1 MGWGGPWACAPLFV
15 LLLLAAAGGERHRA
29 PRRKCP
35 IVCSCTQDNA
45 LCDRTDGVPRGLPP
59 DITSL
64 SLVRSGFTEL
74 REGSFLQTPSLQL
87 LLFTSSTL
95 GLIRDDAF
103 VGLLHLEYLFI
114 ENNKVGSISK
124 NALRG
129 LKGLVHL
136 SLAHNQL
143 ETLPRHLFRGLDAL
157 THVDLRGNPFHCDCR
172 IKWLVEW
179 LSSTN
184 ASTELGECQGP
195 AELNGTRL
203 SQLQLQDFDCI
214 TTGTGPLSQ
223 PHPAPG
229 SKPHAVLYA
238 AVPQLPHPRSG
249 CISAPALALFQSLP
263 FQALSVEP
271 FWYQGE
277 QHVAITQPF
286 AGRCSLLEWDHLDG
300 AFRAYASIN
309 GSSPVACKPLVVE
322 GRLLVVLAQLAGG
335 SHVWRREE
343 ASGRFVRLQELG
355 PQRIRKPNAL
365 ASFRVDGDW
374 FLAVADSSKA
384 GATTLFRWGGRGFYA
399 HQALHAWHRDTHVEF
414 LELSGR
420 PSLILASSSQRP
432 VVYQWSRPGRAF
444 LRHTD
449 IPDMDDVYAVKHF
462 RLRGDVYVCL
472 TRFIGDSKV
481 MRWEGSMFRDV
492 QHMPSRGSMV
502 FQPLGIGSHRYAVL
516 GNDYSFSQVYRYDAR
531 SGLFV
536 RFQELNTQA
545 PRSFAHLAV
554 HQRDFVFA
562 ASFKGDT
569 QIYRHITIDLS
580 A

>member
-1 MGWGGPWACAPLFV
+1 MGWGAPWAAVGKGGSWGVCAPLLL
-15 LLLLAAAGGERHRA
+15 LLLLAAGGSEQRRA

-35 IVCSCTQDNA
+35 FSCSCTQDNA
-45 LCDRTDGVPRGLPP
+45 LCDRTEGVPRGLPP

-64 SLVRSGFTEL
+64 SLVRSGFPEL

-87 LLFTSSTL
+87 
-95 GLIRDDAF
+95 
-103 VGLLHLEYLFI
+103 LFI

-136 SLAHNQL
+136 SLAHNHL

-172 IKWLVEW
+172 VKWLVEW
-179 LSSTN
+179 LAGTNSSM
-184 ASTELGECQGP
+184 ELGTCQGP
-195 AELNGTRL
+195 AEHNGTRL
-203 SQLQLQDFDCI
+203 SQLHPQDFDCI
-214 TTGTGPLSQ
+214 TT
-223 PHPAPG
+223 
-229 SKPHAVLYA
+229 
-238 AVPQLPHPRSG
+238 
-249 CISAPALALFQSLP
+249 ALVLFQSLP
-263 FQALSVEP
+263 FRALSVEP
-271 FWYQGE
+271 FWYRGE
-277 QHVAITQPF
+277 QHVAIAQPF

-300 AFRAYASIN
+300 AFRTYAAIN

-343 ASGRFVRLQELG
+343 ASGQFVRLQELG

-365 ASFRVDGDW
+365 ATFRVDGDW

-399 HQALHAWHRDTHVEF
+399 HQALHPWHRDTHVEF
-414 LELSGR
+414 LELAGR

-432 VVYQWSRPGRAF
+432 VVYQWSRADRAF

-462 RLRGDVYVCL
+462 RLRSEVCICL

-492 QHMPSRGSMV
+492 QHVPSRGSMV
-502 FQPLGIGSHRYAVL
+502 FQPLAIGNHRYAVL
-516 GNDYSFSQVYRYDAR
+516 GNDYAYSQVYRYDTRA
-531 SGLFV
+531 GLFLPL
-536 RFQELNTQA
+536 QELNTQA
-545 PRSFAHLAV
+545 PRAFAHLAV
-554 HQRDFVFA
+554 RQRDFVFA

-569 QIYRHITIDLS
+569 QIYRHVTIDLS

>member
-1 MGWGGPWACAPLFV
+1 MGWGGPWACAPLLV
-15 LLLLAAAGGERHRA
+15 LLLLAVGGAERRRA

-35 IVCSCTQDNA
+35 IGCSCTQDNA

-87 LLFTSSTL
+87 ILFTSSTL

-184 ASTELGECQGP
+184 ASAELGECWGP

-214 TTGTGPLSQ
+214 TT
-223 PHPAPG
+223 
-229 SKPHAVLYA
+229 
-238 AVPQLPHPRSG
+238 
-249 CISAPALALFQSLP
+249 ALALFQSLP

-271 FWYQGE
+271 FWYRGE

-300 AFRAYASIN
+300 AFRAYAAIN

-335 SHVWRREE
+335 SHVWRQEE

-414 LELSGR
+414 LELAGR

>member
-1 MGWGGPWACAPLFV
+1 MLLGQTMDWGSPWVAVGRGGLCRACAPLLV
-15 LLLLAAAGGERHRA
+15 AVLLLAAGSGERHRA

-35 IVCSCTQDNA
+35 ISCSCIQDNA

-74 REGSFLQTPSLQL
+74 REGSFLQTPTLQL
-87 LLFTSSTL
+87 LLFTASTL

-179 LSSTN
+179 LDSTN
-184 ASTELGECQGP
+184 ASAELGECQGP
-195 AELNGTRL
+195 TELNGTRL
-203 SQLQLQDFDCI
+203 SQLHLQDFDCI
-214 TTGTGPLSQ
+214 TT
-223 PHPAPG
+223 
-229 SKPHAVLYA
+229 
-238 AVPQLPHPRSG
+238 
-249 CISAPALALFQSLP
+249 
-263 FQALSVEP
+263 
-271 FWYQGE
+271 
-277 QHVAITQPF
+277 
-286 AGRCSLLEWDHLDG
+286 
-300 AFRAYASIN
+300 

-343 ASGRFVRLQELG
+343 DTGHFVRLQELG

-414 LELSGR
+414 LELAGR

-462 RLRGDVYVCL
+462 RLRGDVYICL

-536 RFQELNTQA
+536 HLQELNTQA
-545 PRSFAHLAV
+545 PRSFAHLAI

>member
-1 MGWGGPWACAPLFV
+1 MGLGGPWACVPLFV
-15 LLLLAAAGGERHRA
+15 LLLLVAAGGERHRA
-29 PRRKCP
+29 PRWKCP
-35 IVCSCTQDNA
+35 IICSCTQDNA

-103 VGLLHLEYLFI
+103 VGLLYLEYLFI

-136 SLAHNQL
+136 
-143 ETLPRHLFRGLDAL
+143 
-157 THVDLRGNPFHCDCR
+157 DLRGNPFHCDCR

-184 ASTELGECQGP
+184 ASAELGECQGP
-195 AELNGTRL
+195 GELNGTQL
-203 SQLQLQDFDCI
+203 SQLHLQDFDCI
-214 TTGTGPLSQ
+214 TT
-223 PHPAPG
+223 
-229 SKPHAVLYA
+229 
-238 AVPQLPHPRSG
+238 
-249 CISAPALALFQSLP
+249 ALALFQSLP

-271 FWYQGE
+271 FWYQEE

-414 LELSGR
+414 LELAGR

>member
-1 MGWGGPWACAPLFV
+1 MGRGGPWACAPLFV
-15 LLLLAAAGGERHRA
+15 LLLLVGGGGERHRA
-29 PRRKCP
+29 PRWKCP

-64 SLVRSGFTEL
+64 
-74 REGSFLQTPSLQL
+74 
-87 LLFTSSTL
+87 LFTSSTL

-103 VGLLHLEYLFI
+103 VGLLHLEYL
-114 ENNKVGSISK
+114 GQQQG
-124 NALRG
+124 RG
-129 LKGLVHL
+129 REGTCC
-136 SLAHNQL
+136 LASAPHS
-143 ETLPRHLFRGLDAL
+143 PARGDSP
-157 THVDLRGNPFHCDCR
+157 TRDLRGNPFHCDCR

-184 ASTELGECQGP
+184 ASAELGECQGP
-195 AELNGTRL
+195 GEVNGTQL
-203 SQLQLQDFDCI
+203 SQLHLQDFDCI
-214 TTGTGPLSQ
+214 TT
-223 PHPAPG
+223 
-229 SKPHAVLYA
+229 
-238 AVPQLPHPRSG
+238 
-249 CISAPALALFQSLP
+249 ALALFQSLP

-335 SHVWRREE
+335 SHVWRWEE

-414 LELSGR
+414 LELAGQ

>member
-1 MGWGGPWACAPLFV
+1 MGWFWTAGAGLMLV
-15 LLLLAAAGGERHRA
+15 LVLDLIPLLALELPVVLCSLCGSSGDGYSTGAG
-29 PRRKCP
+29 
-35 IVCSCTQDNA
+35 SD
-45 LCDRTDGVPRGLPP
+45 
-59 DITSL
+59 L

-114 ENNKVGSISK
+114 ENNKVGSVSK

-157 THVDLRGNPFHCDCR
+157 TYVDLRGNPFHCDCR

-184 ASTELGECQGP
+184 ASAELGECQGP
-195 AELNGTRL
+195 AP
-203 SQLQLQDFDCI
+203 SC
-214 TTGTGPLSQ
+214 PL
-223 PHPAPG
+223 
-229 SKPHAVLYA
+229 
-238 AVPQLPHPRSG
+238 PQSNLRPPL
-249 CISAPALALFQSLP
+249 ALALFQSLP

-335 SHVWRREE
+335 SHVWRWEE

-414 LELSGR
+414 LELAGQ

>member
-1 MGWGGPWACAPLFV
+1 MGRGGIQGTCAF
-15 LLLLAAAGGERHRA
+15 LLVLLAAGGGERHRP

-35 IVCSCTQDNA
+35 ISCSCTQDNA

-74 REGSFLQTPSLQL
+74 REGSFLQTPFLQL
-87 LLFTSSTL
+87 LLFTASTV

-103 VGLLHLEYLFI
+103 LGLLHLEY
-114 ENNKVGSISK
+114 
-124 NALRG
+124 
-129 LKGLVHL
+129 L

-179 LSSTN
+179 LGSTN
-184 ASTELGECQGP
+184 ASAELGECWGP
-195 AELNGTRL
+195 AELNGTQL
-203 SQLQLQDFDCI
+203 SQLRLQDFDCI
-214 TTGTGPLSQ
+214 TT
-223 PHPAPG
+223 
-229 SKPHAVLYA
+229 
-238 AVPQLPHPRSG
+238 
-249 CISAPALALFQSLP
+249 ALALFQSLP

-271 FWYQGE
+271 FWYRGE

-286 AGRCSLLEWDHLDG
+286 AGRCSLLEWDHLAG
-300 AFRAYASIN
+300 AFRAYATIN

-322 GRLLVVLAQLAGG
+322 GRLLVVLAQLVGG
-335 SHVWRREE
+335 SHVWRHEE

-355 PQRIRKPNAL
+355 PQRVRKPNAL
-365 ASFRVDGDW
+365 TSFRVDGDW

-414 LELSGR
+414 LELAGR

-569 QIYRHITIDLS
+569 QIYRHITVDLS

>member
-1 MGWGGPWACAPLFV
+1 MGWGGPWACAPLLM
-15 LLLLAAAGGERHRA
+15 LLLLAAGGGERRRA

-35 IVCSCTQDNA
+35 IGCSCTQDNA
-45 LCDRTDGVPRGLPP
+45 LCDRTDGVPQGLPP

-74 REGSFLQTPSLQL
+74 QEGSFLQTPSLQL

-103 VGLLHLEYLFI
+103 VGLLHLEYL
-114 ENNKVGSISK
+114 
-124 NALRG
+124 
-129 LKGLVHL
+129 
-136 SLAHNQL
+136 
-143 ETLPRHLFRGLDAL
+143 
-157 THVDLRGNPFHCDCR
+157 DLRGNPFHCDCR

-184 ASTELGECQGP
+184 ASAELGECQGP

-203 SQLQLQDFDCI
+203 SQLHLQDFDCI
-214 TTGTGPLSQ
+214 TT
-223 PHPAPG
+223 
-229 SKPHAVLYA
+229 
-238 AVPQLPHPRSG
+238 
-249 CISAPALALFQSLP
+249 ALVLFQSLP
-263 FQALSVEP
+263 FQALAVEP
-271 FWYQGE
+271 FWYRGE

-335 SHVWRREE
+335 SHVWRQEG

-414 LELSGR
+414 LELAGR

-502 FQPLGIGSHRYAVL
+502 FQPLGIGNHRYAVL

>member
-1 MGWGGPWACAPLFV
+1 MGWGAPWAAVGKGGSWGVCAPLLL
-15 LLLLAAAGGERHRA
+15 LLLLAAGGSEQRRA

-35 IVCSCTQDNA
+35 FSCSCTQDNA
-45 LCDRTDGVPRGLPP
+45 LCDRTEGVPRGLPP

-64 SLVRSGFTEL
+64 SLVRSGFPEL

-87 LLFTSSTL
+87 LLFTASTL

-103 VGLLHLEYLFI
+103 LGLLHLEYLFI

-136 SLAHNQL
+136 SLAHNHL

-172 IKWLVEW
+172 VKWLVEW
-179 LSSTN
+179 LAGTNSSM
-184 ASTELGECQGP
+184 ELGTCQGP
-195 AELNGTRL
+195 AEHNGTRL
-203 SQLQLQDFDCI
+203 SQLHPQDFDCI
-214 TTGTGPLSQ
+214 TT
-223 PHPAPG
+223 
-229 SKPHAVLYA
+229 
-238 AVPQLPHPRSG
+238 
-249 CISAPALALFQSLP
+249 ALVLFQSLP
-263 FQALSVEP
+263 FRALSVEP
-271 FWYQGE
+271 FWYRGE
-277 QHVAITQPF
+277 QHVAIAQPF

-300 AFRAYASIN
+300 AFRTYAAIN

-343 ASGRFVRLQELG
+343 ASGQFVRLQELG

-365 ASFRVDGDW
+365 ATFRVDGDW

-399 HQALHAWHRDTHVEF
+399 HQALHPWHRDTHVEF
-414 LELSGR
+414 LELAGR

-432 VVYQWSRPGRAF
+432 VVYQWSRADRAF

-462 RLRGDVYVCL
+462 RLRSEVCICL

-492 QHMPSRGSMV
+492 QHVPSRGSMV
-502 FQPLGIGSHRYAVL
+502 FQPLAIGNHRYAVL
-516 GNDYSFSQVYRYDAR
+516 GNDYAYSQVYRYDTRA
-531 SGLFV
+531 GLFLPL
-536 RFQELNTQA
+536 QELNTQA
-545 PRSFAHLAV
+545 PRAFAHLAV
-554 HQRDFVFA
+554 RQRDFVFA

-569 QIYRHITIDLS
+569 QIYRHVTIDLS

>member
-1 MGWGGPWACAPLFV
+1 MLVLVLDLVPLLPLELPVVLCSLCGSPPPHAPSPL
-15 LLLLAAAGGERHRA
+15 
-29 PRRKCP
+29 PR
-35 IVCSCTQDNA
+35 
-45 LCDRTDGVPRGLPP
+45 
-59 DITSL
+59 

-87 LLFTSSTL
+87 LVPPPAPC
-95 GLIRDDAF
+95 R
-103 VGLLHLEYLFI
+103 FI

-129 LKGLVHL
+129 LRGLVRL

-184 ASTELGECQGP
+184 ASAELGECQGP
-195 AELNGTRL
+195 AA
-203 SQLQLQDFDCI
+203 
-214 TTGTGPLSQ
+214 PL
-223 PHPAPG
+223 
-229 SKPHAVLYA
+229 
-238 AVPQLPHPRSG
+238 PQSNLRPP
-249 CISAPALALFQSLP
+249 PALALFQSLP

-286 AGRCSLLEWDHLDG
+286 AGCCSLLEWDHLDG
-300 AFRAYASIN
+300 AFRPPLTPVPT

-414 LELSGR
+414 LELAGR

>member
-1 MGWGGPWACAPLFV
+1 MGRGGIQGTCAF
-15 LLLLAAAGGERHRA
+15 LLVLLAAGGGERHRP

-35 IVCSCTQDNA
+35 ISCSCTQDNA

-74 REGSFLQTPSLQL
+74 REGSFLQTPFLQL
-87 LLFTSSTL
+87 LLFTASTV

-103 VGLLHLEYLFI
+103 LGLLHLEYLFI
-114 ENNKVGSISK
+114 ENNQVGSISK

-179 LSSTN
+179 LGSTN
-184 ASTELGECQGP
+184 ASAELGECWGP
-195 AELNGTRL
+195 AELNGTQL
-203 SQLQLQDFDCI
+203 SQLRLQDFDCI
-214 TTGTGPLSQ
+214 TT
-223 PHPAPG
+223 
-229 SKPHAVLYA
+229 
-238 AVPQLPHPRSG
+238 
-249 CISAPALALFQSLP
+249 
-263 FQALSVEP
+263 
-271 FWYQGE
+271 
-277 QHVAITQPF
+277 
-286 AGRCSLLEWDHLDG
+286 
-300 AFRAYASIN
+300 

-322 GRLLVVLAQLAGG
+322 GRLLVVLAQLVGG
-335 SHVWRREE
+335 SHVWRHEE

-355 PQRIRKPNAL
+355 PQRVRKPNAL
-365 ASFRVDGDW
+365 TSFRVDGDW

-414 LELSGR
+414 LELAGR

-569 QIYRHITIDLS
+569 QIYRHITVDLS